1 MTENESTTHQATER
15 HAALLFPGQGSQAVG
30 MGQELFQNFEEVRDI
45 FRRADEAAGF
55 ALSKLCFEGP
65 EEELKLTENTQPAL
79 LTCSFAAYVALGLLP
94 DAGAGHSLGE
104 YSAQVAA
111 GGLRFEDA
119 VRLVKQRGAFMQQA
133 VPAGVGSM
141 AAILGM
147 DLAAIAAGLKE
158 VKKGVAEIANINS
171 DAQIVIAG
179 TAEGVDE
186 AVRVLNPPKSVLL
199 PVSAPFHCSLMKP
212 AEERLA
218 PLLDA
223 AHFSDPRFP
232 IISNVD
238 AAELRSAGASR
249 DALRRQVSRPVRWAE
264 TMERL
269 IAGMGVDFFVE
280 LGPGRVLS
288 QLVARAGKKYGRRM
302 EVYNVEDMASL
313 TKAREAV
320 ARIRR

>member
-1 MTENESTTHQATER
+1 MTENQSTTQQATGR
-15 HAALLFPGQGSQAVG
+15 NVALLFPGQGSQAVG
-30 MGQELFQNFEEVRDI
+30 MGRELYETFGEVRDI
-45 FRRADEAAGF
+45 FGRADEAAGF

-79 LTCSFAAYVALGLLP
+79 LTCSFAAYIALGLLP
-94 DAGAGHSLGE
+94 NAGAGHSLGE

-119 VRLVKQRGAFMQQA
+119 VRLVKQRGAFMQEA
-133 VPAGVGSM
+133 VPAGAGSM

-147 DLAAIAAGLKE
+147 DVAAVAAGLKE
-158 VKKGVAEIANINS
+158 VKKGVAEIANVNS

-179 TAEGVDE
+179 SVDGVDE

-199 PVSAPFHCSLMKP
+199 PVSAPFHCSLMRP

-223 AHFSDPRFP
+223 THFSDPRFP
-232 IISNVD
+232 IITNVD
-238 AAELRSAGASR
+238 AAEVRSGVGSR

-264 TMERL
+264 TMELL

-280 LGPGRVLS
+280 VGPGRVLA

-313 TKAREAV
+313 QKTRDAV
-320 ARIRR
+320 ARIAR